1 MISMTRLFTRLSS
14 VEKKTFT
21 EKSRRVQVASILA
34 RFLVVVISLS
44 CAHAQQ
50 AARITVY
57 GDQSGPRVNR
67 EIFSQFAE
75 QLGSGIYGGL
85 WVGPSSS
92 IPNIHGY
99 RKDVIDAL
107 RDLHVPA
114 VRWPGGCYADQYHW
128 RDGIGP
134 REKRPVRY
142 RRGGNDT
149 NSVGTHEFMD
159 FLDLIGAKAYLSADV
174 GNATPQETVDW
185 MEYMLAPRGTTLSNE
200 RAANG
205 HPDPWQVPYL
215 GIGNELW
222 GCGGHMSAEHAAD
235 VINQYTTF
243 LHASRG
249 KPFMKIAAGADRGD
263 YHWTETVMREAGPQI
278 DGLALHFYTYL
289 HHAGHEGVGTGY
301 GEKGAA
307 VGFDEKDW
315 ASTLA
320 YTFGMDDLIAK
331 HAAIMDK
338 YDPEKRVW
346 LAVDEWGAWY
356 KPDGVHAA
364 SSLYQENTIRDALI
378 AAINLNIFVKHAD
391 RVKLTAIAQ
400 MINVLQA
407 MLLTDGPRMVKTPTY
422 WVYEMYR
429 PWQDATSL
437 PIEVHSE
444 DYAFGGEKMPEVSA
458 SAVRD
463 KSGKIHIALT
473 NQNPNL
479 SVKLLL
485 KINSS
490 VPGSVTGRILTAPN
504 IDSRNTFEHPDA
516 VKPVVMQGITQ
527 TGDTLSLTL
536 PPKSVSVLSL

>member
-1 MISMTRLFTRLSS
+1 
-14 VEKKTFT
+14 
-21 EKSRRVQVASILA
+21 
-34 RFLVVVISLS
+34 
-44 CAHAQQ
+44 
-50 AARITVY
+50 
-57 GDQSGPRVNR
+57 
-67 EIFSQFAE
+67 
-75 QLGSGIYGGL
+75 
-85 WVGPSSS
+85 
-92 IPNIHGY
+92 
-99 RKDVIDAL
+99 
-107 RDLHVPA
+107 
-114 VRWPGGCYADQYHW
+114 
-128 RDGIGP
+128 
-134 REKRPVRY
+134 
-142 RRGGNDT
+142 
-149 NSVGTHEFMD
+149 
-159 FLDLIGAKAYLSADV
+159 
-174 GNATPQETVDW
+174 
-185 MEYMLAPRGTTLSNE
+185 
-200 RAANG
+200 
-205 HPDPWQVPYL
+205 
-215 GIGNELW
+215 
-222 GCGGHMSAEHAAD
+222 
-235 VINQYTTF
+235 
-243 LHASRG
+243 
-249 KPFMKIAAGADRGD
+249 MKIAAGADRGD

-356 KPDGVHAA
+356 KPDGIHAA

-437 PIEVHSE
+437 PLEVHSE
-444 DYAFGGEKMPEVSA
+444 DYVIGGEKMPEVSA

-490 VPGSVTGRILTAPN
+490 VPGSVTGRTLTAPN